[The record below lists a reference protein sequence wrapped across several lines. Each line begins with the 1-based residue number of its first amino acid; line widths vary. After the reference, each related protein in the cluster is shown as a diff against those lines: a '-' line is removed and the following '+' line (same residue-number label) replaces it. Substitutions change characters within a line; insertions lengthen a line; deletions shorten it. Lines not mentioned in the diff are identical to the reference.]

1 MDSKKRRST
10 LRKSISTDV
19 DIIKTQIKRR
29 ISFSGKN
36 SVRVFHGEEE
46 PKTWNNSYE
55 ISDHLNGNET
65 ASNLGAPIKNE
76 IPRSALKNKHNNKEN
91 VGQSNTQQ
99 EMQMELSYHQK
110 NMSVSNN
117 QSIFS
122 TTKDLINNSYQHQ
135 NSKKFHIEN
144 SVDITLNESEI
155 QNFKNEQNKDREHT
169 TNNLFSFSLNDN
181 EKEARSIIFADR
193 TVDYMSELRVDS
205 SNIRDDTKTNNLKD
219 GKCVTDFSEYM
230 DEDQYVDVTCTTVK
244 SSKEPITIYMN
255 DSLSMSGNE
264 KTIKN
269 NRRTIQQATAMNL
282 SPNMAIQYDK
292 ENINPTSLPNVNG
305 TQNETCEMEIN
316 DELKIPSQT
325 NDVNVQKETL
335 AFQEKLNRLSFL
347 QDSDDNMNIDNSLEN
362 RIAEPNIKARST
374 INFNEAMEMSP
385 KETLVKN
392 KKNSRETIN
401 CNQPIEISPQKGKSE
416 SSQIIIPIKKVN
428 LRQSIN
434 FNKTIEFSP
443 KNVDV
448 KTGYNF
454 FPKDKSRQTLNFN
467 QSMEIDSKNAIVAES
482 NNQQGTIPKVRSRPT
497 INFHQPIETSP
508 PKVKTNLP
516 RQTINFNEDISDSP
530 VKLTQKPVTTN
541 NLNVPESIRKPG
553 QLPKLVVRKICTP
566 LVNKNKNPIDLEQQR
581 MLRYKK
587 KQEQNVA
594 SGYAENVAA
603 VGIEKGKGSNAE
615 KSLNFSLSSVKNMS
629 LSPESSS
636 PLIPSEFK
644 ALNFKQLNDEL
655 ERGKINVFANA
666 PKTPST
672 DRKNRNIAS
681 NFSSKHFQSSSQPLT
696 KQRRTLVFDDVDI
709 PTSSDDTLN
718 KDQKTAKSNNFFD
731 FNCTQDGISQNKK
744 NNAKCRYSQA
754 DDIMLDNTSFLTRA
768 KLSDETICRSTSKR
782 EVTQLN
788 GIMDLFDESLR
799 DAASKLDGGLLGSC
813 VKAKKS
819 CNKENDTLSSM
830 FQNAKPIFTQA
841 ITNIKECNNYIDAYD
856 IMDIST
862 AVDYSKFKKQENK
875 YDSSFHNPRQTILL
889 NQNIEPCEVYT
900 SNYINNRDSNEIRV
914 MKSDRNAQAGICSN
928 TQLEIDDQYG
938 IDIEKSQQKSV
949 EKINKIEHLNEDG
962 APSQKNKN
970 ESIHKEENI
979 EVENDGNFSYNS
991 KPIRKTLHFNNEF
1004 CELDVSIAQ
1013 QQLDKGLTNTV
1024 DTGLND
1030 ENNIHLET
1038 TNKDEADMN
1047 TRQIHNLVEKCTIQT
1062 IYLNNDIDVSFNS
1075 EAKENTNMEKSTKST
1090 NVNDDF
1096 KDFHLNV
1103 DVKDENIN
1111 TQCTDTI
1118 SSKRQTLYPN
1128 DYIGDEILFD
1138 HEKKT
1143 IIPQNN
1149 QNVSEESK
1157 IPRRNTIYFD
1167 NDNIIE
1173 DNQTTSK
1180 ECDKSEI
1187 DKNGITLMYNSEI
1200 NFDET
1205 LENPAPSLASI
1216 QMLEITKTDSLK
1228 STRKTLYFNNEIQ
1241 VEKDA
1246 LRTKN
1251 NIDAENADVGSFN
1264 SKSLVTTLYFNN
1276 EIPIENPIQNIDVE
1290 IVDTGV
1296 FNSKP
1301 LRKTAFFNSEIP
1313 TENEQIESVNHY
1325 GTEIIKTGICD
1336 SNSAKNFYFDNGISV
1351 ENVSIKNIEVC
1362 ELDQSKSQTTDQLL
1376 CNRVSQSRKSIHI
1389 SQDMDVTLNEVITK
1403 VKDKSDFCCPEQGK
1417 MMDTIY
1423 SNNVNENKQVVPR
1436 RKSVYTT
1443 ENMDLTFDTDEQEKN
1458 GIVTEPQVPSKDNR
1472 MMDLNLDI
1480 DQQIKNTSEFAKD
1493 DKISDFKDNNEKS
1506 SFDRCPRQ
1514 DKLMDFTLDAISSNN
1529 DNENKQQ
1536 VVPRRKS
1543 IYTAEHMDLTFDG
1556 DEQETNLLVTEQ
1568 QVPSG
1573 DNRMMDLDVD
1583 QQIENT
1589 SEYAKDDQISDF
1601 KDKYDMSID
1610 QSFTPAENYQF
1621 PEPGE
1626 PLNAAKMVLARH
1638 TKSNS
1643 MTSKSKSTNTQENA
1657 PMTPVNFTGSN
1668 SNNRLIYMTPRLSLL
1683 EFTAEERKAKEEERL
1698 QNMKYISPLRNEGTN
1713 KRLPVNL
1720 TPVLS
1725 IPKKRQTLVFD
1736 DCQIDESS
1744 TSPQTEKN
1752 IGKLVS
1758 PKVLDYEMEMVKEQ
1772 EPFRLSRCGTY
1783 NQVIEMSGIVSNE
1796 SVLHTP
1802 PSKQKKSCIPI
1813 PISSGKKSY
1822 KSLVETTSDNNR
1834 EGEDQINME
1843 GDNLAESIQFM
1854 RRATTFT
1861 QRRDTTIGPID
1872 LDIENEAA
1880 RKPSIFEGNPITISD
1895 VSVFFEVQRKSNS
1908 LIPQTENNL
1917 AVEQN
1922 DVNGLKAIER
1932 MKKSLE
1938 NHHLNLTLEDIEQTR
1953 LSLVRISYEEQEDTT
1968 PPCDDVVT
1976 ENVENNLDWKNRRQ
1990 SVNYLRNTSAV
2001 CRKCKRCQETVLN
2014 ETTSSTYDSFVLPPL
2029 PPLPDLGLD
2038 RLRRLRK
2045 RPIISD
2051 VNIMWQRVSLDR
2063 TIINPFNI
2071 SDDES
2076 QIISDLD
2083 DETEEESSAVAK
2095 CIRNYKNDLLSFE
2108 TDLLMQQQNKT
2119 CKDKLPFVLR
2129 LDALLSANSTNWI
2142 FDFQMQS
2149 RGILLFT
2156 HKQLFT
2162 FAISLQF
2169 DEIDLFG
2176 NDINVKC
2183 VKLEKGHVLEKN
2195 WKAIDFVLDFQLKLN
2210 LPFDL
2215 QSLCEGSNEGDVF
2228 KMLQAIDRVCLD
2240 TIQMGNYLQRITFTN
2255 QASIIRD
2262 ELRTY
2267 VRKIIRKI
2275 VKRTDNDF
2283 RYVEKTE
2290 FKVELLNLK
2299 KLSFKNIISPSLHN
2313 FREEIHLLPTGLQFL
2328 EEFLPNPLNY
2338 INQH

>member
-19 DIIKTQIKRR
+19 DVIKTQIKRR

-65 ASNLGAPIKNE
+65 ASNLGAPFKNE
-76 IPRSALKNKHNNKEN
+76 ITRSALKIKHNNKEN
-91 VGQSNTQQ
+91 VGQSNMQQ
-99 EMQMELSYHQK
+99 ELQMESSNHLK
-110 NMSVSNN
+110 NMSVNNN

-135 NSKKFHIEN
+135 SSKKFHIEN

-155 QNFKNEQNKDREHT
+155 QNFQNEPYKDGEQT
-169 TNNLFSFSLNDN
+169 TNNLCSFSMTDN
-181 EKEARSIIFADR
+181 EKEPRSIIFADR
-193 TVDYMSELRVDS
+193 TVDYMNELKIDS
-205 SNIRDDTKTNNLKD
+205 LNIRDDTKTNDFKD
-219 GKCVTDFSEYM
+219 GKSVTVFSEYM
-230 DEDQYVDVTCTTVK
+230 DEDQYVDFTCTKVK

-255 DSLSMSGNE
+255 DSLSISGNE
-264 KTIKN
+264 NIIKS
-269 NRRTIQQATAMNL
+269 NRRTIRQATAMNL
-282 SPNMAIQYDK
+282 SPNMAKQYDK
-292 ENINPTSLPNVNG
+292 ENVNPTSLHNVNE

-316 DELKIPSQT
+316 DDLKIQSQT

-347 QDSDDNMNIDNSLEN
+347 QDSDDNMNIDNSLEA
-362 RIAEPNIKARST
+362 RIAEPNNKARPT
-374 INFNEAMEMSP
+374 ISFNDAIEMSP
-385 KETLVKN
+385 KETLAKN
-392 KKNSRETIN
+392 KKNSRATIN

-416 SSQIIIPIKKVN
+416 SSQIIMPIKKVN
-428 LRQSIN
+428 FRQSIN

-443 KNVDV
+443 NKVEV
-448 KTGYNF
+448 KTGY
-454 FPKDKSRQTLNFN
+454 KDKSRQTLNFN
-467 QSMEIDSKNAIVAES
+467 QSMDIDSKNAIVGEC
-482 NNQQGTIPKVRSRPT
+482 NNQHETIPKERSRPT
-497 INFHQPIETSP
+497 ITFHQPIETSP

-516 RQTINFNEDISDSP
+516 RQTINLNGDTSNSP
-530 VKLTQKPVTTN
+530 AKLTQEPASTN
-541 NLNVPESIRKPG
+541 NINVPESIRKPG

-566 LVNKNKNPIDLEQQR
+566 LVNKSKNPIDLEQQR

-594 SGYAENVAA
+594 PGNVENVTT
-603 VGIEKGKGSNAE
+603 VGIEKGNPSNAE

-629 LSPESSS
+629 LSPDSSS

-672 DRKNRNIAS
+672 DRKNRNTA
-681 NFSSKHFQSSSQPLT
+681 SKHFQSSSQPVT

-718 KDQKTAKSNNFFD
+718 KDVKTLKSNNYFD
-731 FNCTQDGISQNKK
+731 FNSTQDNIGQNKK
-744 NNAKCRYSQA
+744 YNDKCRYSQA

-768 KLSDETICRSTSKR
+768 KLSDETVCRSNSKR

-799 DAASKLDGGLLGSC
+799 DAASKLDRGLLSSC

-841 ITNIKECNNYIDAYD
+841 IANIKECNNYMDAFD
-856 IMDIST
+856 IMAIST
-862 AVDYSKFKKQENK
+862 EVDSSKFKKHENK
-875 YDSSFHNPRQTILL
+875 YESSFQNPRRTILL

-900 SNYINNRDSNEIRV
+900 SNYRDANEIHV
-914 MKSDRNAQAGICSN
+914 VQSDRNGQAGICSN

-938 IDIEKSQQKSV
+938 NDIEKSQQKILHEIPSRSHDNHI
-949 EKINKIEHLNEDG
+949 KKIEHINEV
-962 APSQKNKN
+962 
-970 ESIHKEENI
+970 ESIYKKENI
-979 EVENDGNFSYNS
+979 EVDNFSHNS
-991 KPIRKTLHFNNEF
+991 KLIRKTLHFNNEF
-1004 CELDVSIAQ
+1004 CELDESIAQ
-1013 QQLDKGLTNTV
+1013 QQLAKRLTNTV
-1024 DTGLND
+1024 DTDLND
-1030 ENNIHLET
+1030 ENNVFL
-1038 TNKDEADMN
+1038 
-1047 TRQIHNLVEKCTIQT
+1047 EKCTRQT
-1062 IYLNNDIDVSFNS
+1062 IYLNNDIEESFNS
-1075 EAKENTNMEKSTKST
+1075 EAKENTNKEKSSKS
-1090 NVNDDF
+1090 NNINDDF
-1096 KDFHLNV
+1096 NDFHLNV
-1103 DVKDENIN
+1103 DGNSMLCKDENIN
-1111 TQCTDTI
+1111 TLCTDTI
-1118 SSKRQTLYPN
+1118 SNKRQTLYPN
-1128 DYIGDEILFD
+1128 DYIGDEIIFD
-1138 HEKKT
+1138 HEKRT
-1143 IIPQNN
+1143 VIPQDNKN
-1149 QNVSEESK
+1149 ISDESK
-1157 IPRRNTIYFD
+1157 NNRRNTIYFD

-1173 DNQTTSK
+1173 DNQATAK
-1180 ECDKSEI
+1180 ECDKSKI
-1187 DKNGITLMYNSEI
+1187 DKNGITLMYNQEI
-1200 NFDET
+1200 YFDET
-1205 LENPAPSLASI
+1205 LEKPAKSVEPI
-1216 QMLEITKTDSLK
+1216 QLLENIETDGSK
-1228 STRKTLYFNNEIQ
+1228 STRKKEIQIEMDKMNTKKNIDAENTDEGNFNSKSLRKTLYFNNEIP
-1241 VEKDA
+1241 
-1246 LRTKN
+1246 T
-1251 NIDAENADVGSFN
+1251 ENTI
-1264 SKSLVTTLYFNN
+1264 K
-1276 EIPIENPIQNIDVE
+1276 NIDVE
-1290 IVDTGV
+1290 KVDTGV
-1296 FNSKP
+1296 FHSKP
-1301 LRKTAFFNSEIP
+1301 LI
-1313 TENEQIESVNHY
+1313 ENQSVNHD
-1325 GTEIIKTGICD
+1325 GSEINKTGIFD
-1336 SNSAKNFYFDNGISV
+1336 SNSARKTLYFDNGISV
-1351 ENVSIKNIEVC
+1351 ENVPIENIQTIKPVTISCNLNQEIKTMHFDNEVC
-1362 ELDQSKSQTTDQLL
+1362 LLDQCKSQTT
-1376 CNRVSQSRKSIHI
+1376 N
-1389 SQDMDVTLNEVITK
+1389 N
-1403 VKDKSDFCCPEQGK
+1403 DFCCPK
-1417 MMDTIY
+1417 
-1423 SNNVNENKQVVPR
+1423 
-1436 RKSVYTT
+1436 
-1443 ENMDLTFDTDEQEKN
+1443 
-1458 GIVTEPQVPSKDNR
+1458 
-1472 MMDLNLDI
+1472 
-1480 DQQIKNTSEFAKD
+1480 
-1493 DKISDFKDNNEKS
+1493 
-1506 SFDRCPRQ
+1506 Q
-1514 DKLMDFTLDAISSNN
+1514 DKLMDLSLDTIYSSN
-1529 DNENKQQ
+1529 DNENKKQF
-1536 VVPRRKS
+1536 VPRRKS
-1543 IYTAEHMDLTFDG
+1543 IYTAENMDLSFDADEQENNGIVSEPQVPCEDNRMMDLTLDVDQQITNTFEFAKDDKIIDFKDNNEMSCPRKDKMMNFNDNKQQVVSHRKSIYTDEQMDLTFDG
-1556 DEQETNLLVTEQ
+1556 DKQEENVILSKQ
-1568 QVPSG
+1568 QVSSN
-1573 DNRMMDLDVD
+1573 DNRMMDLTLDFC
-1583 QQIENT
+1583 QHNNT
-1589 SEYAKDDQISDF
+1589 SKYVKGDKISEF
-1601 KDKYDMSID
+1601 KNNNEISIN

-1626 PLNAAKMVLARH
+1626 PLNAAKMVLARY
-1638 TKSNS
+1638 TNSNS
-1643 MTSKSKSTNTQENA
+1643 MTSKSKTTNMQENA

-1698 QNMKYISPLRNEGTN
+1698 QNTKYISPLRNEGNN

-1736 DCQIDESS
+1736 NCQIDESS
-1744 TSPQTEKN
+1744 TETEK
-1752 IGKLVS
+1752 ITEKLVS
-1758 PKVLDYEMEMVKEQ
+1758 PKILDYDMEVLEKQ
-1772 EPFRLSRCGTY
+1772 EPLRLSRRGTY
-1783 NQVIEMSGIVSNE
+1783 NHNQAIEMSGIISNE

-1802 PSKQKKSCIPI
+1802 TPKDKKSCIPI

-1822 KSLVETTSDNNR
+1822 KSSDNHKEAENQF
-1834 EGEDQINME
+1834 DME
-1843 GDNLAESIQFM
+1843 AVNLAESIQFM

-1872 LDIENEAA
+1872 LNIENEPA

-1908 LIPQTENNL
+1908 LISETDNEL
-1917 AVEQN
+1917 AVELF
-1922 DVNGLKAIER
+1922 DVSGLKAIDR
-1932 MKKSLE
+1932 VKKSLE

-1953 LSLVRISYEEQEDTT
+1953 LSLVRISYEEQEDNLAEDTT
-1968 PPCDDVVT
+1968 SPSGDVV
-1976 ENVENNLDWKNRRQ
+1976 VESVDNNLDWKNKRQ
-1990 SVNYLRNTSAV
+1990 SVNYLRNISAV

-2029 PPLPDLGLD
+2029 PPLPDLGID

-2083 DETEEESSAVAK
+2083 DEIEDESSAVTK
-2095 CIRNYKNDLLSFE
+2095 CIRNYKNDLLSLE
-2108 TDLLMQQQNKT
+2108 TDLLAKQQNEPSTKE
-2119 CKDKLPFVLR
+2119 LPFVLR
-2129 LDALLSANSTNWI
+2129 LDILLSANSTNWI
-2142 FDFQMQS
+2142 FDFKMQS
-2149 RGILLFT
+2149 RGLLVFT
-2156 HKQLFT
+2156 HKKLFT

-2169 DEIDLFG
+2169 DEIDVFG

-2215 QSLCEGSNEGDVF
+2215 QSLCEGSNENDVF

-2240 TIQMGNYLQRITFTN
+2240 TIQMGNYLQRISFTN

-2283 RYVEKTE
+2283 RHVEKTE
-2290 FKVELLNLK
+2290 IKVELLNLK

-2313 FREEIHLLPTGLQFL
+2313 FQEEIHLLPTGLQFL

-2338 INQH
+2338 INHH